1 MKANQQ
7 TEAYLIGAM
16 LQNPE
21 SDSALEAIELVRV
34 GHFTDQ
40 RNQMAWQAITDM
52 MNKGQYIDHA
62 TVDNWITVNLN
73 QDLFTYLGSCVMAA
87 PSAAG
92 IKNYAKT
99 VSEYGKLRE
108 AESLMMAALNCLSE
122 NGDAKTRINKAMTE
136 LAKIG
141 TADGDSG
148 FVNPF
153 DAISRLYDRMEMV
166 RSASGGIVGLPSGFQ
181 HIDALT
187 NGFFGGQLII
197 VAARP
202 GVGKTSLTMN
212 MAENMSLFADNPKK
226 VLYMSLEM
234 PAEQLIMKTAANYKS
249 IHLSDIVRGWA
260 VSPSNIEGLAR
271 FSSVIEMVKS
281 RQSYFLIDEKSG
293 QHITQI
299 QARAKRAKIK
309 MGGLDCIFVDYLGL
323 INADGE
329 NQVVRIARVSA
340 GLKQMAK
347 DLNVPV
353 IALSQ
358 FNRNITGEPT
368 MSNLRDSGNIE
379 QDADI
384 IMLLHDENHGK
395 ERADGSLTK
404 CIVAKNRMGQTGEC
418 YLEANLKYSRFT
430 STDRVPEVQADNP
443 QQGSS
448 LAKTF
453 SKRTL
458 SKD

>member
-1 MKANQQ
+1 MKSNQQ

-16 LQNPE
+16 LQSPE
-21 SDSALEAIELVRV
+21 SDAALEAIEMVKV
-34 GHFTDQ
+34 SHFTDQ

-52 MNKGQYIDHA
+52 MNRGQYIDHA
-62 TVDNWITVNLN
+62 TVDNWISANLN
-73 QDLFTYLGSCVMAA
+73 QDLFTYLGSCIMAA

-99 VSEYGKLRE
+99 ISEYGKLRE
-108 AESLMMAALNCLSE
+108 AEGLMISALNCLSE
-122 NGDAKTRINKAMTE
+122 SGDAKARINKAMTE
-136 LAKIG
+136 LSKIG
-141 TADGDSG
+141 SADGDSG

-153 DAISRLYDRMEMV
+153 DAISRLYDRMEMI
-166 RSASGGIVGLPSGFQ
+166 RGGAGGIVGLPSGFE
-181 HIDALT
+181 HIDRLT

-212 MAENMSLFADNPKK
+212 MAENMSLFADEPKK

-249 IHLSDIVRGWA
+249 IHLSDIVRGWV
-260 VSPSNIEGLAR
+260 VSPSNIDGLAR

-293 QHITQI
+293 QHITQV

-323 INADGE
+323 ITADGE

-340 GLKQMAK
+340 GLKQLAK

-368 MSNLRDSGNIE
+368 MANLRDSGNIE
-379 QDADI
+379 QDADV

-395 ERADGSLTK
+395 ERTDGSLTK
-404 CIVAKNRMGQTGEC
+404 CIIAKNRMGQTGEC

-430 STDRVPEVQADNP
+430 STDRVPNP
-443 QQGSS
+443 VVEAQPESGRT
-448 LAKTF
+448 AKKF
-453 SKRTL
+453 AGPRN
-458 SKD
+458 D

>member
-1 MKANQQ
+1 MKSNQQ
-7 TEAYLIGAM
+7 TESYLIGAM
-16 LQNPE
+16 LQSPE
-21 SDSALEAIELVRV
+21 SDAALEAIELVKV
-34 GHFTDQ
+34 SHFTDQ

-52 MNKGQYIDHA
+52 TNKGQYIDHA
-62 TVDNWITVNLN
+62 TVDNWVTVNLN
-73 QDLFTYLGSCVMAA
+73 QDIFTYLGSCIMAA

-108 AESLMMAALNCLSE
+108 AESLMVSALNCLSE
-122 NGDAKTRINKAMTE
+122 SGDAKTRINKAMTE
-136 LAKIG
+136 LSKIG
-141 TADGDSG
+141 SSDGDIG

-153 DAISRLYDRMEMV
+153 DAISRLYERMEMI
-166 RSASGGIVGLPSGFQ
+166 RSGAGGIVGLPSGFE
-181 HIDALT
+181 HIDKLT

-212 MAENMSLFADNPKK
+212 MAENMSLFADEPKK

-249 IHLSDIVRGWA
+249 IHLSDIVRGWV
-260 VSPSNIEGLAR
+260 VSPGNTEGIAR
-271 FSSVIEMVKS
+271 FSSVIEMVKR

-293 QHITQI
+293 QHITQV

-323 INADGE
+323 ITADGE

-340 GLKQMAK
+340 GLKQLAK

-368 MSNLRDSGNIE
+368 MANLRDSGNIE
-379 QDADI
+379 QDADV

-404 CIVAKNRMGQTGEC
+404 CIIAKNRMGQTGEC
-418 YLEANLKYSRFT
+418 YLEANLQYSRFL
-430 STDRVPEVQADNP
+430 STDKKPEPAVQ
-443 QQGSS
+443 QQPESGKT
-448 LAKTF
+448 AKKF
-453 SKRTL
+453 AGPRN
-458 SKD
+458 D